1 MKKADAASQLQ
12 RLALSLSPNIGTATL
27 NNLLD
32 YFDQDLDAILAAPT
46 HELIQ
51 VRGVGAKIASEISAI
66 DLERL
71 AQDLEKWRAG
81 GIALLLRGEERYPP
95 PLNSV
100 SDSPVALFA
109 SRVMPSEI
117 WSNAVAIVGTRAP
130 SKEAR
135 YITLQLA
142 MQLARAER
150 AVVSGLA
157 LGIDTAAHT
166 GALAA
171 DGLTAA
177 VLGSGICNIYPE
189 ANRQLAE
196 RIRARGALLSETH
209 PRWSANAQRLVARNR
224 IISGLSQAVIVVE
237 SDAGGGA
244 MYSAQFAR
252 EQGKPVFTFDL
263 PAGGNQQLIAE
274 GAAVLRRD
282 EPLRDLPFKPPSQT
296 RFPLGPPSHGG
307 CIP

>member
-1 MKKADAASQLQ
+1 MKKADAASQLGW
-12 RLALSLSPNIGTATL
+12 LALSLSPNIGAATL
-27 NNLLD
+27 KNLLD

-46 HELIQ
+46 RELMR
-51 VRGVGAKIASEISAI
+51 VRGVGAKIASEIRAT

-71 AQDLEKWRAG
+71 AHELEAWRTS
-81 GIALLLRGEERYPP
+81 GIALLLHGEDRYPP
-95 PLNSV
+95 PLKRT
-100 SDSPVALFA
+100 SDLPLALFA
-109 SRVMPSEI
+109 SRVLGAGV
-117 WSNAVAIVGTRAP
+117 WLNAVAIVGTRAP

-135 YITLQLA
+135 YITLQMA
-142 MQLARAER
+142 MQLARCGR

-157 LGIDTAAHT
+157 LGIDAAAHS

-171 DGLTAA
+171 DGVTVA

-209 PRWSANAQRLVARNR
+209 PRWGANAQRLVARNR

-237 SDAGGGA
+237 SDADGGA
-244 MYSAQFAR
+244 MYTAQFAR

-263 PAGGNQQLIAE
+263 PAGGNQQLIAG
-274 GAAVLRRD
+274 GAVVLRRD
-282 EPLRDLPFKPPSQT
+282 EPLRELPV
-296 RFPLGPPSHGG
+296 
-307 CIP
+307 

>member
-12 RLALSLSPNIGTATL
+12 WLALSLSPNIGAATL
-27 NNLLD
+27 NNLLE

-46 HELIQ
+46 RELIQ
-51 VRGVGAKIASEISAI
+51 VRGVGAKIAREISAI
-66 DLERL
+66 DLVRL
-71 AQDLEKWRAG
+71 AQDREKWRAG
-81 GIALLLRGEERYPP
+81 GIEILLHGEECYPP

-100 SDSPVALFA
+100 SDLPLALFA
-109 SRVMPSEI
+109 SRVLGAGV
-117 WSNAVAIVGTRAP
+117 WANAVAVVGTRAP

-135 YITLQLA
+135 FITLQLA
-142 MQLARAER
+142 LQLARGGR

-157 LGIDTAAHT
+157 LGIDAAAHS

-171 DGLTAA
+171 DGLTVA
-177 VLGSGICNIYPE
+177 VLGSGICKIYPD

-209 PRWSANAQRLVARNR
+209 PFWSANAQRLVARNR

-237 SDAGGGA
+237 SDADGGA
-244 MYSAQFAR
+244 MYAAQFAR

-263 PAGGNQQLIAE
+263 PAGGNQQLIAG
-274 GAAVLRRD
+274 GADVLRRD
-282 EPLRDLPFKPPSQT
+282 EPLRDLPN
-296 RFPLGPPSHGG
+296 
-307 CIP
+307 